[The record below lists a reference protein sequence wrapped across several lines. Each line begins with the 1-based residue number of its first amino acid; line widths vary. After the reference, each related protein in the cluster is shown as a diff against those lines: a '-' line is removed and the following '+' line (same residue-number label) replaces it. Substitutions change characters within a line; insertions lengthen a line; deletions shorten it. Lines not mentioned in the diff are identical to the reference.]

1 MKILF
6 KSREDL
12 TKSEIYRMTKNA
24 EIEQMKNVEDREIL
38 EVSAYIKFEDTNAD
52 GETNTINSILTTD
65 GRAIAFQ
72 SKTFAKSLEDIA
84 EIMTDSKWDTPFSII
99 KISGKTKSGRDFIN
113 CALAY

>member
-12 TKSEIYRMTKNA
+12 TKQEIYKMTKNA
-24 EIEQMKNVEDREIL
+24 EIEQMKNVTDREML
-38 EVSAYIKFEDTNAD
+38 EISAYIVFEDENAD
-52 GETNTINSILTTD
+52 GEVNKIHSILTTD

-84 EIMTDSKWDTPFSII
+84 EIMTGGNWNEPFSII

-113 CALAY
+113 CALA